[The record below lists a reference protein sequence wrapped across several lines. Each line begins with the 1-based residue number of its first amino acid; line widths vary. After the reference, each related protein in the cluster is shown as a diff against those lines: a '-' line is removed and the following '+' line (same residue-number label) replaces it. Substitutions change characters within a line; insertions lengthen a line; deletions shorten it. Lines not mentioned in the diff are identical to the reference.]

1 MLVPYTREQIEG
13 LRDYLGSTPVP
24 DDFDEFWALRMA
36 EADEVPL
43 EWELVA
49 ASAAMGG
56 ADISP
61 TAVAGAPCELSDL
74 WFVGMGGTRLHA
86 KYLVP
91 TGTLAL
97 SQARGGE
104 PFRGTPLVL
113 QLHGYPGTSR
123 SWLEQ
128 MSFVGMGMA
137 ILAFDCPGQGGPGD
151 DVGGYHGTT
160 VAGHLVAGLDGDPA
174 GLYYVRC
181 HQDIRILCRIVREL
195 GGVDLDRV
203 CVNGASQGAGL
214 GIATAA
220 LNADLVSRAAILYP
234 FLSDY
239 RRVFELE
246 ADDIAYEGLRYY
258 ARWFD
263 PTGTRADEVFGKL
276 AYIDSVSFAHLVRAE
291 VLFGTGL
298 ADIVCPPPTQC
309 AVYNNL
315 ACPKR
320 RVLFPDFGHEE
331 IQAFDDMIIDFF
343 NAGLGPLPGGECH
356 E

>member
-1 MLVPYTREQIEG
+1 
-13 LRDYLGSTPVP
+13 
-24 DDFDEFWALRMA
+24 MA
-36 EADEVPL
+36 EETTK
-43 EWELVA
+43 
-49 ASAAMGG
+49 STM
-56 ADISP
+56 SMP
-61 TAVAGAPCELSDL
+61 TTII
-74 WFVGMGGTRLHA
+74 GTRGGPLSSIENI
-86 KYLVP
+86 
-91 TGTLAL
+91 TAL
-97 SQARGGE
+97 
-104 PFRGTPLVL
+104 PCN
-113 QLHGYPGTSR
+113 PGTA
-123 SWLEQ
+123 
-128 MSFVGMGMA
+128 MA
-137 ILAFDCPGQGGPGD
+137 ILAFDCPGQGGPGN
-151 DVGGYHGTT
+151 DVGGYEGTT
-160 VAGHLVAGLDGDPA
+160 VSGHIVAGLDGDPA

-181 HQDIRILCRIVREL
+181 HQDIRILCRIIREL
-195 GGVDLDRV
+195 EGIDLSRV
-203 CVNGASQGAGL
+203 YVNGASQGGGL
-214 GIATAA
+214 GIACAA

-263 PTGTRADEVFGKL
+263 PAGERTGEVFGKL
-276 AYIDSVSFAHLVRAE
+276 AYIDSVSFAHLVRCE

-315 ACPKR
+315 DCPKR

-343 NAGLGPLPGGECH
+343 NAGLRGGERD